1 MLKPTYY
8 CDQCGEQKRE
18 ANHWLAVRTVVEPT
32 QILPRMETRAFMD
45 RGDDDQH
52 ICGATCLVRHVNA
65 FLSQIGPMVDQVEA
79 DAAEADRM
87 LA

>member
-1 MLKPTYY
+1 
-8 CDQCGEQKRE
+8 
-18 ANHWLAVRTVVEPT
+18 
-32 QILPRMETRAFMD
+32 MD

-65 FLSQIGPMVDQVEA
+65 FLNQIGPMVDQVEA
-79 DAAEADRM
+79 DAAEADRI